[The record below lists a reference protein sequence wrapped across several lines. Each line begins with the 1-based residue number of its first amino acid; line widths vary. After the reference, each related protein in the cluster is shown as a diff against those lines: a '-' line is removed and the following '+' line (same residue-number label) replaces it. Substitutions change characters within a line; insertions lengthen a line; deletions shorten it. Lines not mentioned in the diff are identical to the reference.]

1 MALNL
6 QITIDAHDCKRV
18 GTFWAELLGYIE
30 QPPPEGHD
38 SWPDF
43 LAAHGVPEEEWEA
56 GYAVVDPD
64 GAGPRI
70 FLQQVPEGKTA
81 KNRMH
86 LDVDVSG
93 GRSVPLPERRRR
105 VDEDVARAVSL
116 GASRTQS
123 FEEGGGYFV
132 VMADPEGNEF
142 CLH

>member
-1 MALNL
+1 MALSF
-6 QITIDAHDCKRV
+6 QVTFDVHDPQRV

-38 SWPDF
+38 SWQSF
-43 LAAHGVPEEEWEA
+43 LAANNVPEEEWDS

-64 GAGPRI
+64 GKGPRI
-70 FLQQVPEGKTA
+70 YLQKVPEGKA
-81 KNRMH
+81 VKNRMH
-86 LDVDVSG
+86 LDVDVAG
-93 GRSVPLPERRRR
+93 GRDVPLPERRRR
-105 VDEDVARAVSL
+105 VEEGVTRAVGL
-116 GASRTQS
+116 GATRGQS